1 MSQWVLYTGSHN
13 INTVAP
19 FERNFTI
26 KSVMMHEG
34 YNAASLENDIA
45 LVITDKDIEYNDHTS
60 PICLPNNGHQYTA
73 GQMCYLAGWGNT
85 GSMYLLFVSH
95 DTFVNTWTH
104 TVFSTPY
111 ACYTCPT
118 FWNKSFW
125 KISLNLTDCTHI
137 WDQPYLNMVQ
147 HTSVQQML
155 NVKKDC
161 IIRCI
166 PYIQHLTYIFVFKF
180 RQTWPP
186 PINYKKKPHCFRHCW
201 RGAVPGESSSDGWQR
216 LSTALRGLHCWH
228 RTVCWLWERWEGLL
242 WGKWFFLCI
251 FALTVMLKV

>member
-1 MSQWVLYTGSHN
+1 MTVFLTFRSSYDYLATSDMSQWVLYTGSHN

-95 DTFVNTWTH
+95 DTLVNTYSLFH
-104 TVFSTPY
+104 TLCF
-111 ACYTCPT
+111 TCPT
-118 FWNKSFW
+118 
-125 KISLNLTDCTHI
+125 
-137 WDQPYLNMVQ
+137 Y
-147 HTSVQQML
+147 
-155 NVKKDC
+155 
-161 IIRCI
+161 
-166 PYIQHLTYIFVFKF
+166 
-180 RQTWPP
+180 
-186 PINYKKKPHCFRHCW
+186 
-201 RGAVPGESSSDGWQR
+201 
-216 LSTALRGLHCWH
+216 
-228 RTVCWLWERWEGLL
+228 
-242 WGKWFFLCI
+242 
-251 FALTVMLKV
+251 